1 MGGNPVQDGRVAE
14 DRFQLSR
21 EEKTIKKR
29 RVRRGIEVLMVILS
43 AFTLNGRR
51 FHTASLFSAAPGRSG
66 YVLHCNYDAMGLLIN
81 FLLRMYYRLGNEQT
95 ETILTILISG
105 NYLTRLLG
113 EYNEPSSRS
122 ERLESES
129 YW

>member
-1 MGGNPVQDGRVAE
+1 ME
-14 DRFQLSR
+14 DASIRIR
-21 EEKTIKKR
+21 Y
-29 RVRRGIEVLMVILS
+29 S
-43 AFTLNGRR
+43 AP
-51 FHTASLFSAAPGRSG
+51 ARSG

-81 FLLRMYYRLGNEQT
+81 FLLGMYYRLDHEQP
-95 ETILTILISG
+95 ETILKILTILISG